1 MRQLVIGD
9 CNLELYVFFAIGW
22 AVEGCHL
29 SKFRVKCVSV
39 IVPAS
44 LGVYQTIVA
53 TWGTPWAV
61 ELLLLVY
68 RYVSCCLSPT
78 HQNHLHS

>member
-1 MRQLVIGD
+1 M
-9 CNLELYVFFAIGW
+9 FFFIGW

-44 LGVYQTIVA
+44 LGVYQNNVR
-53 TWGTPWAV
+53 GKVTPWAL